1 MRTLKS
7 LPCLF
12 AALVCLALSA
22 CSSSLGPASPPVSLD
37 ALPAYSGSPYVQING
52 GEPYFSDSALT
63 ATSFEEYSEL
73 DQLGRCGPAMAS
85 VGLDTM
91 PTEERSEIGQVKPT
105 GWQTVKYDC
114 VDGKYLYNR
123 CHLIGYQLTAENA
136 NKQNLITGTRYL
148 NVTGMLPFEN
158 MVADYVQET
167 GNHVL
172 YRVTPIFEGNDLV
185 AQGVLMEA
193 KSVEDQGEGV
203 CFNVFCYN
211 VQPGVTID
219 YATGNS
225 ALEGSTIEQTETEYV
240 INTNTGKFHL
250 PSCSSAQQL
259 DESNKQMTA
268 ESRQALLDQGYTPCG
283 RCKP

>member
-52 GEPYFSDSALT
+52 GEPYFSDSELT

-123 CHLIGYQLTAENA
+123 CHLIGYQLTGENA
-136 NKQNLITGTRYL
+136 NEQN
-148 NVTGMLPFEN
+148 
-158 MVADYVQET
+158 
-167 GNHVL
+167 
-172 YRVTPIFEGNDLV
+172 
-185 AQGVLMEA
+185 
-193 KSVEDQGEGV
+193 
-203 CFNVFCYN
+203 
-211 VQPGVTID
+211 
-219 YATGNS
+219 
-225 ALEGSTIEQTETEYV
+225 
-240 INTNTGKFHL
+240 
-250 PSCSSAQQL
+250 SSPVPAI
-259 DESNKQMTA
+259 
-268 ESRQALLDQGYTPCG
+268 
-283 RCKP
+283 